1 MGVFRTEGHKLKI
14 ELLTDI
20 ACKQTV
26 PPIAS
31 EAVLEGST
39 KSRYSG
45 IQCQP
50 YCCYYGCYTAKNVAQ
65 QVQACFWR
73 LLEPRQPCQGRWRES
88 EYGANHNIS
97 FTK

>member
-1 MGVFRTEGHKLKI
+1 MSTLVGNAYELSKEQTVDVFRTKGHKLKI

-50 YCCYYGCYTAKNVAQ
+50 YCCYYGCYTAKNFE

-73 LLEPRQPCQGRWRES
+73 LLDPR
-88 EYGANHNIS
+88 
-97 FTK
+97 